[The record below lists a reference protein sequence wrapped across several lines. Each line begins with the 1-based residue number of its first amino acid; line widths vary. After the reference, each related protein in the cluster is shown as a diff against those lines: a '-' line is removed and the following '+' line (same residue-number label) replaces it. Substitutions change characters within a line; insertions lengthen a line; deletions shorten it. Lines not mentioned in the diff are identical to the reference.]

1 MNWFRGSG
9 KKESEDYEKEYLT
22 RYKKQQKSKPKKSVS
37 KHKKVIEIDSNEKNQ
52 DVEVRTQKKELE
64 PLSIKFESAKQE
76 YNVTIKNLMD
86 AKKVLNG
93 IKEDIQKS
101 NSEYTDI
108 ISKIKSTQVELLKAN
123 SELQEKTEE
132 IGKTTEEQRKK
143 DSLIQEINN
152 SKMVLSEMKEE
163 IRKHNI
169 ELESVRTKVDN
180 SPDVKKMKVEREN
193 IENEI
198 IQKRKELDSGFRELK
213 FIKDEMAKSS
223 KNEGT
228 EKIVDAASAVVASM
242 NQKLQTTLT
251 ELDAVKKALENER
264 RLQKKSTQ
272 LDQDI

>member
-1 MNWFRGSG
+1 MDWFGSSR
-9 KKESEDYEKEYLT
+9 KKKSEDYEKEFIS
-22 RYKKQQKSKPKKSVS
+22 RYKEQQKSKPKKRAS
-37 KHKKVIEIDSNEKNQ
+37 KQKKVIEIESEEKNQ
-52 DVEVRTQKKELE
+52 DVEIKILKKEPE
-64 PLSIKFESAKQE
+64 PLSTKFESAKQE
-76 YNVTIKNLMD
+76 YNVTLKNLMD
-86 AKKVLNG
+86 TKKVLNG
-93 IKEDIQKS
+93 LKEDIQKS
-101 NSEYTDI
+101 NSEYADI
-108 ISKIKSTQVELLKAN
+108 ISKIKSTRVELLKAN

-152 SKMVLSEMKEE
+152 SKRELSEMKDE
-163 IRKHNI
+163 IKKYNI

-180 SPDVKKMKVEREN
+180 SPDVKKMKGEREK

>member
-1 MNWFRGSG
+1 MDWFGSSR
-9 KKESEDYEKEYLT
+9 KKKSEDYEKEFLS
-22 RYKKQQKSKPKKSVS
+22 RYKEQQKSKPKKRAS
-37 KHKKVIEIDSNEKNQ
+37 KQKKVIEIESEEKNQ
-52 DVEVRTQKKELE
+52 DVEIKILKKEPE
-64 PLSIKFESAKQE
+64 PLSTKFESAKQE

-86 AKKVLNG
+86 TKKVLNG

-101 NSEYTDI
+101 NSEYADI
-108 ISKIKSTQVELLKAN
+108 ISKIKSTRVELLKAN

-152 SKMVLSEMKEE
+152 SKMELSEMKEE
-163 IRKHNI
+163 IKKHNI

-180 SPDVKKMKVEREN
+180 SPDVKEMNVEREK